1 MATAATPGVRRP
13 LRPAIAWVLGIA
25 AGVLAVLTLGVFAI
39 WFLVLALL
47 PAVVLV
53 PAGLV
58 YGLISVVVL
67 TARRARARREDDLSA
82 IPAAAD
88 AMRFEL
94 PIQKVDRMVHVALL
108 LLAVFGGGSVLLLNG
123 YEKALSDQGYVF
135 NNTTPLGNVLLY
147 AGGVES
153 AVLLVALAAIPVA
166 AVLVTKELI
175 SKAQLAGE
183 AYALEHRDGAYKR
196 IRTSRI
202 LAWTNTVIYCGS
214 AAWVIGVVVL
224 QPR

>member
-1 MATAATPGVRRP
+1 MGARRTRSSTATTPCDAQPANGPTGARGRAMARAATPGVRRP
-13 LRPAIAWVLGIA
+13 LRPAIAWVLGFA

-39 WFLVLALL
+39 WFLVLAPL

-108 LLAVFGGGSVLLLNG
+108 LLAVFGGGSVL
-123 YEKALSDQGYVF
+123 
-135 NNTTPLGNVLLY
+135 
-147 AGGVES
+147 
-153 AVLLVALAAIPVA
+153 
-166 AVLVTKELI
+166 
-175 SKAQLAGE
+175 
-183 AYALEHRDGAYKR
+183 
-196 IRTSRI
+196 
-202 LAWTNTVIYCGS
+202 
-214 AAWVIGVVVL
+214 
-224 QPR
+224 